1 MRGDDEFLHELEI
14 EVEVEL
20 SEAVASRP
28 EEEYALP
35 ITEWLFD
42 PTDVEREQ
50 IGLRGVLDAIDVLE
64 HEERP
69 GGDVA

>member
-1 MRGDDEFLHELEI
+1 MRGEDEFLHELES

-20 SEAVASRP
+20 TATVASRP

-69 GGDVA
+69 DGIA